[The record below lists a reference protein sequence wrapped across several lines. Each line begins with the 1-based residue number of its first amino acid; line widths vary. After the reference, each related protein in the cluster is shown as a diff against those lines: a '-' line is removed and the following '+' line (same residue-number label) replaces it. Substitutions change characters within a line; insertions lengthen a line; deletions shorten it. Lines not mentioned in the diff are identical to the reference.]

1 MGLLPEREPRKN
13 QYENPEE
20 ATPLTIE
27 RKEVVTPIPS
37 QFKAQV
43 TDDNGNPII
52 STPQTTKADIV
63 IPEVSKEVLDEK
75 VKGNTE
81 EASVWSAAYW
91 IRIFK
96 KAIYFGWKVLFDGS
110 ANKKVNVKI

>member
-20 ATPLTIE
+20 ASPLTIE
-27 RKEVVTPIPS
+27 RKEVVTPVPT

-43 TDDNGNPII
+43 TDDNGSPII
-52 STPQTTKADIV
+52 STPQTEKADIV
-63 IPEVSKEVLDEK
+63 IPAVSKEVLEEK
-75 VKGNTE
+75 EKGNTE
-81 EASVWSAAYW
+81 EGSVWSAAYW

-96 KAIYFGWKVLFDGS
+96 KTVYFGWKVLFD
-110 ANKKVNVKI
+110 KDYQPKVKI

>member
-20 ATPLTIE
+20 ASPLTIE

-43 TDDNGNPII
+43 TDDQGNPII
-52 STPQTTKADIV
+52 STPQTQKANIV
-63 IPEVSKEVLDEK
+63 IPEVSKEVLE
-75 VKGNTE
+75 VRSKGNTE

-96 KAIYFGWKVLFDGS
+96 KAVYFGWKVLFDQ
-110 ANKKVNVKI
+110 NYKPKIKI

>member
-20 ATPLTIE
+20 ASPLTIE

-43 TDDNGNPII
+43 TDDQGNNII
-52 STPQTTKADIV
+52 TTPETVKTDII
-63 IPEVSKEVLDEK
+63 IPEINKETLE
-75 VKGNTE
+75 VKIKGDTE
-81 EASVWSAAYW
+81 DSSVWSAGYW
-91 IRIFK
+91 LRMFK
-96 KAIYFGWKVLFDGS
+96 KAVYFGWKVLF
-110 ANKKVNVKI
+110 NK

>member
-20 ATPLTIE
+20 ASPLTIE
-27 RKEVVTPIPS
+27 RKEVVTPILS

-52 STPQTTKADIV
+52 STPQTQKADIV
-63 IPEVSKEVLDEK
+63 IPEVSKEVLEQRA
-75 VKGNTE
+75 KGDTE
-81 EASVWSAAYW
+81 ESSVWSAAYW

-96 KAIYFGWKVLFDGS
+96 KAIYFGWKVVFDR
-110 ANKKVNVKI
+110 

>member
-20 ATPLTIE
+20 ASPLTIE

-52 STPQTTKADIV
+52 STPQTQKADIV
-63 IPEVSKEVLDEK
+63 IPEVSKEVLE
-75 VKGNTE
+75 VMAKGNTE
-81 EASVWSAAYW
+81 EASVWSATYW

-96 KAIYFGWKVLFDGS
+96 KAIYFGWKVLFD
-110 ANKKVNVKI
+110 ANYKPKVKI

>member
-43 TDDNGNPII
+43 TDDDGNPII

-63 IPEVSKEVLDEK
+63 IPEVSREVLDEK
-75 VKGNTE
+75 AKGDIN
-81 EASVWSAAYW
+81 EAHVWSAAYW

-96 KAIYFGWKVLFDGS
+96 KAVYFGWKVLFDRDYKS
-110 ANKKVNVKI
+110 NIKI